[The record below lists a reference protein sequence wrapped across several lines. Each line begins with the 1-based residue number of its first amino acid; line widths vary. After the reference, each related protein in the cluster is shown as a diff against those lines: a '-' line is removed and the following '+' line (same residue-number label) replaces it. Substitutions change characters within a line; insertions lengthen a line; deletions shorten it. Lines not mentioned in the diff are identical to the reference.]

1 MTPFELIQ
9 WWYANNPRQSLKNSV
24 GMDGAWIK
32 RARVDLKVK
41 DDEFQKLAVFGWGN
55 EDQRVKEFSRFSI
68 PSFVKEI
75 PHLREIFTPG
85 KAWCP
90 PEEQRAERYAQ
101 GAETI
106 KAIQGL
112 AQGLVKKVPTTW
124 AEKMEQRKN
133 FYMGAK

>member
-9 WWYANNPRQSLKNSV
+9 WWYTNNPRQALKNSV

-32 RARVDLKVK
+32 KARVDLKVK
-41 DDEFQKLAVFGWGN
+41 DEEFQKLAVFGWGN

-101 GAETI
+101 GSAVMDELRRI
-106 KAIQGL
+106 G
-112 AQGLVKKVPTTW
+112 
-124 AEKMEQRKN
+124 
-133 FYMGAK
+133 MGAMVKGDVR